1 MGYHAPVLPG
11 EVVTALR
18 PRTGR
23 LFLDG
28 TLGGGGHSRL
38 LLEQGAEVIG
48 LDRDADALAE
58 ATLSLAEF
66 GPRFTAVR
74 RDFREL
80 AAVLT
85 ERRLPHVHG
94 VLLDLG
100 VSSHQLDTAERGFSF
115 QRNGPLDMRM
125 DRRQGLTAADLVN
138 EASLEELIRILRDYG
153 DEPKAVRVASRIV
166 QARNERP
173 ILTTFDLVAVVES
186 VIRRH
191 GPRQPST
198 RVFQALRIAVNDE
211 LGALRDGLEMAA
223 AVLAPGGRLAVISFH
238 SLEDRIV
245 KRFFREGSTPE
256 IDRPEWPAPRPNPRY
271 QFRLITPAP
280 ITASPEEQAANPR
293 ARSAK
298 LRVVEKIA
306 PPSHP

>member
-11 EVVTALR
+11 EVVAYLR

-38 LLEQGAEVIG
+38 LLETGAEVIG
-48 LDRDADALAE
+48 LDRDADAIAE
-58 ATLSLAEF
+58 AGLSLAEF
-66 GPRFTAVR
+66 GPRFTPVR

-80 AAVLT
+80 AAVLE

-100 VSSHQLDTAERGFSF
+100 VSSHQLDTADRGFSF

-125 DRRQGLTAADLVN
+125 DRRQRLTAADLVN
-138 EASLEELIRILRDYG
+138 EASLEELIHIFRDYG

-166 QARNERP
+166 QARATRP

-211 LGALRDGLEMAA
+211 LGALQDALEMAA
-223 AVLAPGGRLAVISFH
+223 TVLAPGGRLAVISFH
-238 SLEDRIV
+238 SLEDRLV
-245 KRFFREGSTPE
+245 KRFFRTGSTPE
-256 IDRPEWPAPRPNPRY
+256 IDRPEWPAPRPNPLY
-271 QFRLITPAP
+271 QFRLVTPAP
-280 ITASPEEQAANPR
+280 IVASPEEQASNPR
-293 ARSAK
+293 SRSAK
-298 LRVVEKIA
+298 LRVVEKLQ
-306 PPSHP
+306 PSSIQ